1 MQKKPK
7 LLDTKLILISS
18 KSSMNNKIIEQA
30 LRNVDF
36 AETINETD
44 IIKFLTKVFMQEP
57 KLLILAHEKLQ
68 DNITYAQHVRNNH
81 NFAELEIISI
91 SDPLKKESLL
101 INKKI
106 SELGLKCF
114 YIPCNTNDLAK
125 SIKDAL
131 DK

>member
-7 LLDTKLILISS
+7 LLDKKIILISS
-18 KSSMNNKIIEQA
+18 KSSIHNKIIEQA
-30 LRNVDF
+30 LKNVDF

-44 IIKFLTKVFMQEP
+44 MIKFLAKVFMREP

-68 DNITYAQHVRNNH
+68 DNLTYAQHVRNNS
-81 NFAELEIISI
+81 NFADLDIIAI
-91 SDPLKKESLL
+91 SEPLKKESLL

-114 YIPCNTNDLAK
+114 YLPCNTNDLSK

-131 DK
+131 NK